1 MYSYGWFRMAFI
13 TDYYPKGESDLP
25 PKNGTG
31 LILSISVQINQLG
44 VGYELGSR
52 DFVKM
57 LAKVTI

>member
-1 MYSYGWFRMAFI
+1 MAFI